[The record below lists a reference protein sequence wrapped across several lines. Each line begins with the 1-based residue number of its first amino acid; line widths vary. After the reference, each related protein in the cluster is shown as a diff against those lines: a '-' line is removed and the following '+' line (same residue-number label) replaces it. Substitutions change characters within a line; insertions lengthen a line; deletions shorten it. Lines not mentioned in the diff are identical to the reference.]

1 MTEVVIGID
10 VGTTSVKAVALD
22 LSGRPVSEGRS
33 AIRWTTCPTGAEADP
48 EDFITATLIAAHG
61 AAADVRDVEVVALGV
76 TSMGETG
83 VLLDG
88 RGVPVAP
95 CVAWHD
101 RRGAAAARDAVASM
115 GRERFAQITGLPPS
129 AGWSA
134 FTYKW
139 LVEHQDR
146 ASQGVTWL
154 SIAEWIVHRLG
165 GDRVSELS
173 LASRTGF
180 LDVPA
185 GTVSDDMLAWAGA
198 PAGLLG
204 DLVCAG
210 TAVGRVD
217 AEHGDLRGAVLTVA
231 GHDHLVACVGMDA
244 VRRNDV
250 VDSCGTA
257 EALVATVD
265 DADPRLDVVGL
276 AAQGATVGRHV
287 LPGRRAVLAAAF
299 TGLGMSRV
307 LLTIGEPLPVAP
319 ELDARAAPLVG
330 SSGRPRVVIDRD
342 GTAHLHDLTDHLDHA
357 AIFSA
362 AAESAAA
369 TGAELLDIVAVGTGT
384 PRVVAGGGWTRLE
397 TVRRAKARAVP
408 GLQFAADTEPGA
420 RGAAL
425 LAAQAAGVAGDLAPA
440 GGHAAHGRTPA

>member
-22 LSGRPVSEGRS
+22 LRGRLVSQGRS
-33 AIRWTTCPTGAEADP
+33 AMAWTTCPSGAEADP
-48 EDFITATLIAAHG
+48 EDFVSAALAAAHG
-61 AAADVRDVEVVALGV
+61 ATADVRDARVLGLGV
-76 TSMGETG
+76 TSIGETG
-83 VLLDG
+83 VLLDR

-101 RRGAAAARDAVASM
+101 HRGAEAARDAVATM

-134 FTYKW
+134 FTYRW
-139 LVEHQDR
+139 LVEHQPGARD
-146 ASQGVTWL
+146 GVWWL
-154 SIAEWIVHRLG
+154 SVAEWIVHRLG

-173 LASRTGF
+173 LASRTAF

-185 GTVSDDMLAWAGA
+185 GAVSDDMLSWAGA

-204 DLVCAG
+204 ELVPAG
-210 TAVGRVD
+210 TPVGTVD
-217 AEHGDLRGAVLTVA
+217 AEHGALGGAVLTVA
-231 GHDHLVACVGMDA
+231 GHDHLAACVGMGA
-244 VRRNDV
+244 VERNDV

-265 DADPRLDVVGL
+265 ESAPRLDVVGL

-307 LLTIGEPLPVAP
+307 LRTIGQPVP
-319 ELDARAAPLVG
+319 VSPQLDARAAQLIS

-342 GTAHLHDLTDHLDHA
+342 GTAHLHDLRDVHDDA

-369 TGAELLDIVAVGTGT
+369 IGAELLGVVAVGTGS
-384 PRVVAGGGWTRLE
+384 PRVVAGGGWTRSE
-397 TVRRAKARAVP
+397 TVRRAKTRAVP
-408 GLQFAADTEPGA
+408 GLQFAAVAEPGA

-425 LAAQAAGVAGDLAPA
+425 LGAQAAGVTPDLTPIGDP
-440 GGHAAHGRTPA
+440 AAHGRTPA